1 MFADRQTQ
9 LNNKK
14 TIQKMRNRLLPLL
27 LVFSIYANADVR
39 LPKLFA
45 DNMVLQRNKLIPVWG
60 WASVNE
66 KIEIKFNNQIKNT
79 KADKNGKWIIRLDAE
94 NAGGPYELSII
105 GKNKIILKNVLVGE
119 VWICSGQSNMEFAVS
134 GVNNAEKE
142 MNDADYP
149 FLRSFTV
156 PKDVSSLPKND
167 LKEGKWEVCNKNTV
181 GDFTAVGYFFAKK
194 IYNELRI
201 PIGLIHTS
209 WGGTVS
215 ETWTSREAFQ
225 SSDEFKEMISDMPN
239 VGLDSISNIFN
250 KSISKRVEGLQGSKI
265 NLEKASRYK
274 EFAFNDSNWPEVNE
288 PEVWETQDLGEFDGV
303 VWLRKSIT
311 LSAKETGKDAAIE
324 LSKIDDEDITYI
336 NGVEVGRNNNWD
348 DNRKYSITRG
358 ILKEGINTISIRVVD
373 NGGGGGIYGES
384 NDFKLSIGDKSIPL
398 QGKWKYQVESIKSDV
413 SPNSYPSLLFNAM
426 INPLIPY
433 AIQGVL
439 WYQGESNTSRAQQ
452 YKKAFPLLINDWR
465 IKWNQGNFPFY
476 FVQLSSFNENN
487 GNSENG
493 SMWAELREAQTQ
505 TLQLPN
511 TGMCVTIDIG
521 NPTDIH
527 PKNKQDVGKRLAAI
541 ALKNIYNQ
549 NIVCSGPTFNSME
562 IQKNKILVSFGNTG
576 SGLTT
581 PNKYGYL
588 KGFEIAGEDKIF
600 YFANAQIIN
609 NKVILFSENVPN
621 PIAIHF
627 GWADDASENN
637 LSNKEGFPAVPFR
650 TDNWKNV
657 TEDVIYKMVK

>member
-1 MFADRQTQ
+1 MSADRQTS

-14 TIQKMRNRLLPLL
+14 TIKKMRNRLLLLL
-27 LVFSIYANADVR
+27 LVFSIYANANVR

-45 DNMVLQRNKLIPVWG
+45 DDMVLQRNKLIPVWG
-60 WASVNE
+60 WASANE
-66 KIEIKFNNQIKNT
+66 KIEIKFNNQIKKT
-79 KADKNGKWIIRLDAE
+79 RADKNGKWIIRLDAE

-105 GKNKIILKNVLVGE
+105 GRNKIILKNVLVGE
-119 VWICSGQSNMEFAVS
+119 VWICSGQSNMEFTVS
-134 GVNNAEKE
+134 GVKNAEKE

-149 FLRSFTV
+149 FIRSFTV

-194 IYNELRI
+194 IYNELKI

-225 SSDEFKEMISDMPN
+225 SSNEFNEMISDMPN
-239 VGLDSISNIFN
+239 VDLDSISNIFN
-250 KSISKRVEGLQGSKI
+250 KSISKRVEELQGSKI
-265 NLEKASRYK
+265 NPEKASRYK
-274 EFAFNDSNWPEVNE
+274 EFAFNDSSWPEVNE

-311 LSAKETGKDAAIE
+311 LSANETGKDATIE

-348 DNRKYSITRG
+348 DNRKYNITRG

-433 AIQGVL
+433 AIEGVL

-487 GNSENG
+487 GNSQNG

-511 TGMCVTIDIG
+511 TGMCVTTDIG

-527 PKNKQDVGKRLAAI
+527 PKNKQDVGKRLATI

-562 IQKNKILVSFGNTG
+562 IQKNKIVVSFGNTG
-576 SGLTT
+576 SGLTI
-581 PNKYGYL
+581 PDKYGYL

-627 GWADDASENN
+627 GWADDASDNN
-637 LSNKEGFPAVPFR
+637 LYNKEGFPAVPFR

-657 TEDVIYKMVK
+657 TDDVKYKMVK

>member
-1 MFADRQTQ
+1 MSADRQTS

-14 TIQKMRNRLLPLL
+14 TIKKMRNRLLLLL
-27 LVFSIYANADVR
+27 LVFSIYANANVR

-45 DNMVLQRNKLIPVWG
+45 DDMVLQRNKLIPVWG
-60 WASVNE
+60 WASANE
-66 KIEIKFNNQIKNT
+66 KIEIKFNNQIKKT
-79 KADKNGKWIIRLDAE
+79 RADKNGKWIIRLDAE

-105 GKNKIILKNVLVGE
+105 GRNKIILKNVLVGE
-119 VWICSGQSNMEFAVS
+119 VWICSGQSNMEFTVS
-134 GVNNAEKE
+134 GVKNAEKE

-149 FLRSFTV
+149 FIRSFTV

-194 IYNELRI
+194 IYNELKI

-225 SSDEFKEMISDMPN
+225 SSNEFKEMISDMPN
-239 VGLDSISNIFN
+239 VDLDSISNIFN
-250 KSISKRVEGLQGSKI
+250 KSISKRVEELQGSKI
-265 NLEKASRYK
+265 NPEKASRYK
-274 EFAFNDSNWPEVNE
+274 EFAFNDSSWPEVNE

-311 LSAKETGKDAAIE
+311 LSANETGKDATIE

-348 DNRKYSITRG
+348 DNRKYNITRG

-433 AIQGVL
+433 AIEGVL

-487 GNSENG
+487 GNSQNG

-511 TGMCVTIDIG
+511 TGMCVTTDIG

-527 PKNKQDVGKRLAAI
+527 PKNKQDVGKRLATI

-562 IQKNKILVSFGNTG
+562 IQKNKIVVSFGNTG
-576 SGLTT
+576 SGLTI
-581 PNKYGYL
+581 PDKYGYL

-627 GWADDASENN
+627 GWADDASDNN
-637 LSNKEGFPAVPFR
+637 LYNKEGFPAVPFR

-657 TEDVIYKMVK
+657 TDDVKYKMVK